1 MIYSL
6 TGKVS
11 VIDENT
17 IVVDT
22 GSMGFEV
29 CCSTYAVYD
38 FSKTHETQTILTYLQ
53 VREDAMCLF
62 GFKDKTEKS
71 LFYELSQISGIGPKK
86 AISILSGLPVKDI
99 IKAITTQ
106 DVKLLSSIKGLGKK
120 TAEIIVVKLSSKL
133 GGIEGIEGILSS
145 VETLPLMGIT
155 KTSKVIDE
163 TVDVLV
169 STGIQ
174 KAHAL
179 QIAKENYKDGMTSEE
194 LVLKCFK
201 NLNK

>member
-17 IVVDT
+17 VIVDT
-22 GSMGFEV
+22 GSMAFEV
-29 CCSTYAVYD
+29 FCSTYAVYS
-38 FSKTHETQTILTYLQ
+38 FSQKFENQTILTYLQ

-71 LFYELSQISGIGPKK
+71 LFNELSQISGIGPKK
-86 AISILSGLPVKDI
+86 AISILSGLPVHDI

-106 DVKLLSSIKGLGKK
+106 DVKMLSSIKGLGKK

-133 GGIEGIEGILSS
+133 GGIDGIEGILSD
-145 VETLPLMGIT
+145 EKTLPLMGFA
-155 KTSKVIDE
+155 KNSEVIDE
-163 TVDVLV
+163 TVEVLV

-174 KAHAL
+174 KTHAI
-179 QIAKENYKDGMTSEE
+179 QIAKNNYKDGMTSEE

-201 NLNK
+201 NLNN